1 VTRVL
6 VAAAQDV
13 VRAGLE
19 AVMAATPEVQ
29 VVGRSR
35 GGPLLAED
43 IAATHPD
50 VVLLELG
57 WQRDEP
63 DWAALPHDALTHSP
77 ALVVLSDDPQGGW
90 ITDALRAGVHAV
102 LPRDATAG
110 EIRVAIQ
117 AAATGLI
124 VLPAPTL
131 DRFLAA
137 QPTPA
142 RTPTP
147 LLGGQTLTAREIEVL
162 GMLAEGLGN
171 KMIAR
176 RLGISDHTVKFHV
189 GSILTKLNAASRT
202 EAVTIGARQGL
213 IAL

>member
-1 VTRVL
+1 MTRVL

-13 VRAGLE
+13 TRAGLE
-19 AVMAATPEVQ
+19 ALVASGPGLE

-35 GGPLLAED
+35 SGPALAQD
-43 IAATHPD
+43 ITTAQPD

-57 WQRDEP
+57 WQRD
-63 DWAALPHDALTHSP
+63 DLAWDALLPANMAHPP
-77 ALVVLSDDPQGGW
+77 ALVVLSEDAQGAW
-90 ITDALRAGVHAV
+90 LTEALRAGVQAV
-102 LPRDATAG
+102 LPREATTA
-110 EIRVAIQ
+110 EIIAAIQ
-117 AAATGLI
+117 AAALGLV
-124 VLPAPTL
+124 VLPEPTI
-131 DRFLAA
+131 RAFLAV
-137 QPTPA
+137 QPAPA
-142 RTPTP
+142 RAP

-176 RLGISDHTVKFHV
+176 QLGISDHTVKFHV

-213 IAL
+213 IML